1 MLKIQ
6 KADAELVKAIS
17 GRRGEPPDFA
27 PKTSTP
33 LLITDSK
40 GKTLENTLRKFSPQT
55 SLPFLLWAQVS
66 AGTEKLVDYVESEIG
81 GAVRQYGPL
90 QIYFWAGTCDVTKK
104 VGNKIELRYKDNQNQ
119 SLQVVGEQFNRL
131 QTIVEGYPEVTLKF
145 VEIPFIIISKRNGE
159 SDPES
164 LLADQR
170 AENQV
175 DSINLL
181 IRQLN
186 RNNTV
191 NTLHFSSDCSKFRKS
206 KGGPLRRSVIKVT
219 LQDGVHPSHH
229 TSLIW
234 IRKLQVDIFKTC
246 YQDPDVLDLTVRS
259 DDLNLL
265 EEDTNKAKSLL
276 H

>member
-1 MLKIQ
+1 M
-6 KADAELVKAIS
+6 KAIS

-55 SLPFLLWAQVS
+55 SLPFLLWEQVS
-66 AGTEKLVDYVESEIG
+66 AGTEKLVDYVENEIG

-131 QTIVEGYPEVTLKF
+131 QTIVQGYPEVTLKF

-206 KGGPLRRSVIKVT
+206 KGGPLRRSAIKVT

-234 IRKLQVDIFKTC
+234 IRKLYTSRKQWEKPKGKFQKG
-246 YQDPDVLDLTVRS
+246 
-259 DDLNLL
+259 
-265 EEDTNKAKSLL
+265 
-276 H
+276 